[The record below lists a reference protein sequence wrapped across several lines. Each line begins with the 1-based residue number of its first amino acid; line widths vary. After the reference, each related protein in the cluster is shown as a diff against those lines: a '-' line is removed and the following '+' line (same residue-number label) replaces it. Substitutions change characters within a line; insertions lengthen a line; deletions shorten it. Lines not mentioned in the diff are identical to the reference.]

1 MIRLYCEYEFTF
13 TNADRRRCGKGCIPV
28 RKKVCVITGA
38 NAGIGKQAAIQMA
51 RAGYTV
57 VMGCRSR
64 ERGEAAL
71 ADIQQQSGSG
81 DVALL
86 LVDVSLMESVRQFA
100 EEVLR
105 RFPVI
110 DVLIHN
116 AAIFDVSQ
124 KQAVWT
130 AEGHETVWMTNH
142 INPVYL
148 TDLLLSALAQSEN
161 GRILT
166 VASKGLLAVPG
177 LKVDLRDPEFTK
189 RKFSM
194 AKAYYQ
200 SKRAQIMFTLY
211 LAEKLENTNITVN
224 CIRVPA
230 VRVGIARHPNLSGFT
245 KWVYK
250 QKSKQALSPEAM
262 AAVYTY
268 LATSDDVKTLT
279 GRYFDENCQ
288 QVQPNAYTRKKE
300 NIRAVVSLTYQ
311 YLNRRKADEP
321 KEEPALAQGN
331 VL

>member
-1 MIRLYCEYEFTF
+1 M
-13 TNADRRRCGKGCIPV
+13 

-51 RAGYTV
+51 KAGYTV
-57 VMGCRSR
+57 VMACRSR

-71 ADIQQQSGSG
+71 AEVQKQSGSS

-86 LVDVSLMESVRQFA
+86 LVDLSLMESVKRFA
-100 EEVLR
+100 EEVLQ
-105 RFPVI
+105 RFAVI

-124 KQAVWT
+124 KQAVRT

-142 INPVYL
+142 VNPVYL
-148 TDLLLSALAQSEN
+148 TDLLLDALTKSEN

-177 LKVDLRDPEFTK
+177 LKVDLQDPEFTT
-189 RKFSM
+189 RKFKM
-194 AKAYYQ
+194 ATAYYQ
-200 SKRAQIMFTLY
+200 SKRAQIMFTFY
-211 LAEKLENTNITVN
+211 LAEKLKNTNVTVN

-230 VRVGIARHPNLSGFT
+230 VRVDIGRHPNLSAFT

-250 QKSKQALSPEAM
+250 QKSKKALPPEAM
-262 AAVYTY
+262 AVVYTY
-268 LATSDDVKTLT
+268 LATSDDVKTVT
-279 GRYFDENCQ
+279 GRYFDENRR
-288 QVQPNAYTRKKE
+288 QVQPNAYTRSKE